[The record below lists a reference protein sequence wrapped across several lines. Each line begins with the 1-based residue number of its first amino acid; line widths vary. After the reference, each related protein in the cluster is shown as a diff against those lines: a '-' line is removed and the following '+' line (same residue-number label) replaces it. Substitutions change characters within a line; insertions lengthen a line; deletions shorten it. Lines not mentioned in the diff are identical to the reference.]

1 MITLNIDV
9 TMLGPIALILGI
21 VVGLGLCFLSF
32 FDEERRKGL
41 YLLGTCAILSGRPE
55 RYKSY
60 GRRLC

>member
-32 FDEERRKGL
+32 FDEERR
-41 YLLGTCAILSGRPE
+41 
-55 RYKSY
+55 
-60 GRRLC
+60 

>member
-21 VVGLGLCFLSF
+21 VIGLGLCFLSF

-41 YLLGTCAILSGRPE
+41 YLLGTCAILSGFVIDDITPSKQE
-55 RYKSY
+55 
-60 GRRLC
+60 L